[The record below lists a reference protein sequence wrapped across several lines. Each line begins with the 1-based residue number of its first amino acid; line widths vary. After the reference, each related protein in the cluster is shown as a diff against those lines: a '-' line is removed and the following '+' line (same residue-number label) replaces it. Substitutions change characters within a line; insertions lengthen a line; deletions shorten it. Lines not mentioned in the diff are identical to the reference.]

1 MNHVLLRGV
10 MQRHKASVEV
20 KQVIGTLCKLLTA
33 TGLQHVPTPETF
45 RRAKFGEVDV
55 EDRLWQLL
63 ANILQTT
70 TVSSAGCTQ
79 MINVTAEHRMLVS
92 TGLWQSGYYAG
103 WMYGRE
109 VGGVSS
115 RELLLAL
122 GWVLAAGTLEKL
134 LTQRVQQL
142 DKILLPPILMKV
154 EIPHD
159 PLVECSSVRR
169 LQWLIGCLKHQGRI
183 LLSMQD
189 ERASLLHAVFSTSL
203 TSGLSSSGQSC
214 TALNE
219 TCIGVQELCDLLGL
233 YLNWKQVENVF
244 WTWMDSVVDY
254 HVKDAVAK
262 RPTQIVTR
270 AADACHPGQLAVDKL
285 EDVLLRL
292 KTVQKGQKTGRGDV
306 MDRKCRLQDTLDTDM
321 CYLESFPPLLSVSQP
336 YRARF
341 QAEKTV
347 NSWSVKTLHGMVKE
361 TNELPVSQVVE
372 LLTHTERQLLEGRD
386 TQRLANRI
394 QLQEMI
400 GRLNELV
407 LITP

>member
-103 WMYGRE
+103 WMYGRA

-142 DKILLPPILMKV
+142 DKTLLPPILMQV
-154 EIPHD
+154 EIPLD

-183 LLSMQD
+183 LLSMHD
-189 ERASLLHAVFSTSL
+189 ERAALLHTVFSTSL
-203 TSGLSSSGQSC
+203 PSGLSSSGQTC

-233 YLNWKQVENVF
+233 YLKWKQVENVF

-254 HVKDAVAK
+254 HVKDAVAE

-270 AADACHPGQLAVDKL
+270 AADACHPGQLAVGKL

-306 MDRKCRLQDTLDTDM
+306 KDRKCRLQDTLDTDM

-341 QAEKTV
+341 QPEKTV
-347 NSWSVKTLHGMVKE
+347 NSCSVKTLHGMVKE
-361 TNELPVSQVVE
+361 TNELPVSQVIE

>member
-1 MNHVLLRGV
+1 MREGAPKTLQFVFKDYVVEEFCKKGV
-10 MQRHKASVEV
+10 AICMACNWRIKD
-20 KQVIGTLCKLLTA
+20 TA
-33 TGLQHVPTPETF
+33 TTTSKFVTTKLTKTGGSTLAATSQHPPDDNCVLCWLHTDDK
-45 RRAKFGEVDV
+45 RSIA
-55 EDRLWQLL
+55 
-63 ANILQTT
+63 
-70 TVSSAGCTQ
+70 
-79 MINVTAEHRMLVS
+79 VTAEHRMLVS

-142 DKILLPPILMKV
+142 DKILLPPIL
-154 EIPHD
+154 
-159 PLVECSSVRR
+159 
-169 LQWLIGCLKHQGRI
+169 
-183 LLSMQD
+183 
-189 ERASLLHAVFSTSL
+189 VFSTSL

>member
-103 WMYGRE
+103 WMYGRA

-142 DKILLPPILMKV
+142 DKTLLPPIL
-154 EIPHD
+154 
-159 PLVECSSVRR
+159 
-169 LQWLIGCLKHQGRI
+169 
-183 LLSMQD
+183 
-189 ERASLLHAVFSTSL
+189 VFSTSL
-203 TSGLSSSGQSC
+203 PSGLSSSGQTC

-219 TCIGVQELCDLLGL
+219 
-233 YLNWKQVENVF
+233 
-244 WTWMDSVVDY
+244 DSVVDY
-254 HVKDAVAK
+254 HVKDAVAE

-270 AADACHPGQLAVDKL
+270 AADACHPGQLAVGKL

-292 KTVQKGQKTGRGDV
+292 KTVQKPEKMCGWNSIFFVCSERMGKCPPEYKSTKHLTPCSCQPRKPSDGANRK
-306 MDRKCRLQDTLDTDM
+306 DRRLGEGTLRTENADFRIPWTLT
-321 CYLESFPPLLSVSQP
+321 CVILNLS
-336 YRARF
+336 
-341 QAEKTV
+341 
-347 NSWSVKTLHGMVKE
+347 
-361 TNELPVSQVVE
+361 LPCCLS
-372 LLTHTERQLLEGRD
+372 LSHTEPDSNLRRRSTVAQLRLYMVWLRRQMSSQCL
-386 TQRLANRI
+386 RL
-394 QLQEMI
+394 
-400 GRLNELV
+400 
-407 LITP
+407 

>member
-103 WMYGRE
+103 WMYGRA

-142 DKILLPPILMKV
+142 DKTLLPPILMQV
-154 EIPHD
+154 EIPLD

-183 LLSMQD
+183 LLSMHD
-189 ERASLLHAVFSTSL
+189 ERAALLHTVFSTSL
-203 TSGLSSSGQSC
+203 PSGLSSSGQTC

-219 TCIGVQELCDLLGL
+219 
-233 YLNWKQVENVF
+233 
-244 WTWMDSVVDY
+244 DSVVDY
-254 HVKDAVAK
+254 HVKDAVAE

-270 AADACHPGQLAVDKL
+270 AADACHPGQLAVGKL

-292 KTVQKGQKTGRGDV
+292 KTVQKPEKMCGWNSIFFVCSERMGKCPPEYKSTKHLTPCSCQPRKPSDGANRK
-306 MDRKCRLQDTLDTDM
+306 DRRLGEGTLRTENADFRIPWTLT
-321 CYLESFPPLLSVSQP
+321 CVILNLS
-336 YRARF
+336 
-341 QAEKTV
+341 
-347 NSWSVKTLHGMVKE
+347 
-361 TNELPVSQVVE
+361 LPCCLS
-372 LLTHTERQLLEGRD
+372 LSHTEPDSNLRRRSTVAQLRLYMVWLRRQMSSQCL
-386 TQRLANRI
+386 RL
-394 QLQEMI
+394 
-400 GRLNELV
+400 
-407 LITP
+407 

>member
-1 MNHVLLRGV
+1 MREGAPKTLQFVFKDYVVEEFCKKGV
-10 MQRHKASVEV
+10 AICMACNWRIKD
-20 KQVIGTLCKLLTA
+20 TA
-33 TGLQHVPTPETF
+33 TTTSKFVTTKLTKTGGSTLAATSQHPPDDNCVLCWLHTDDK
-45 RRAKFGEVDV
+45 RSIA
-55 EDRLWQLL
+55 
-63 ANILQTT
+63 
-70 TVSSAGCTQ
+70 
-79 MINVTAEHRMLVS
+79 VTAEHRMLVS

-142 DKILLPPILMKV
+142 DKILLPPIL
-154 EIPHD
+154 
-159 PLVECSSVRR
+159 
-169 LQWLIGCLKHQGRI
+169 
-183 LLSMQD
+183 
-189 ERASLLHAVFSTSL
+189 VFSTSL

-219 TCIGVQELCDLLGL
+219 
-233 YLNWKQVENVF
+233 
-244 WTWMDSVVDY
+244 DSVVDY

>member
-1 MNHVLLRGV
+1 MREGAPKTLQFVFKDYVVEEFCKKGV
-10 MQRHKASVEV
+10 AICMACNWRIKD
-20 KQVIGTLCKLLTA
+20 TA
-33 TGLQHVPTPETF
+33 TTTSKFVTTKLTKTGGSTLAATSQHPPDDNCVLCWLHTDDK
-45 RRAKFGEVDV
+45 RSIA
-55 EDRLWQLL
+55 
-63 ANILQTT
+63 
-70 TVSSAGCTQ
+70 
-79 MINVTAEHRMLVS
+79 VTAEHRMLVS

-219 TCIGVQELCDLLGL
+219 
-233 YLNWKQVENVF
+233 
-244 WTWMDSVVDY
+244 DSVVDY

>member
-103 WMYGRE
+103 WMYGRA

-142 DKILLPPILMKV
+142 DKTLLPPIL
-154 EIPHD
+154 
-159 PLVECSSVRR
+159 
-169 LQWLIGCLKHQGRI
+169 
-183 LLSMQD
+183 
-189 ERASLLHAVFSTSL
+189 VFSTSL
-203 TSGLSSSGQSC
+203 PSGLSSSGQTC

-233 YLNWKQVENVF
+233 YLKWKQVENVF

-254 HVKDAVAK
+254 HVKDAVAE

-270 AADACHPGQLAVDKL
+270 AADACHPGQLAVGKL

-292 KTVQKGQKTGRGDV
+292 KTVQKPEKMCGWNSIFFVCSERMGKCPPEYKSTKHLTPCSCQPRKPSDGANRK
-306 MDRKCRLQDTLDTDM
+306 DRRLGEGTLRTENADFRIPWTLT
-321 CYLESFPPLLSVSQP
+321 CVILNLS
-336 YRARF
+336 
-341 QAEKTV
+341 
-347 NSWSVKTLHGMVKE
+347 
-361 TNELPVSQVVE
+361 LPCCLS
-372 LLTHTERQLLEGRD
+372 LSHTEPDSNLRRRSTVAQLRLYMVWLRRQMSSQCL
-386 TQRLANRI
+386 RL
-394 QLQEMI
+394 
-400 GRLNELV
+400 
-407 LITP
+407 